1 MRKITIALLSAL
13 FLSNPSVANEFK
25 EMGGSDG
32 VDTSIACAPSPL
44 RANGGIFG
52 ICVKVVSNDPDDES
66 PYVAVTFGT
75 DDFTKVV
82 KAIGPAFALVSDD
95 DVLNVA
101 IDKVIPAHNGG
112 MVVMYG
118 ADYSNKIRKSS
129 QLFVIPMKGEKID
142 ILDGKKS
149 KVKSTKY
156 FDFDTQKFIDQEEV
170 DAREKRLSICV
181 ERASQ
186 RVNDAISKGIIPLIP
201 DASLSAQFQARV
213 HSEFVGQCMQR

>member
-44 RANGGIFG
+44 RANGGIFS

-82 KAIGPAFALVSDD
+82 KAIGPAFSLVSDD

-101 IDKVIPAHNGG
+101 VDKIIPAHNGG

-118 ADYSNKIRKSS
+118 ADFSNKIKKSS
-129 QLFVIPMKGEKID
+129 QIYIIPMKGEKID
-142 ILDGKKS
+142 ILDGRKS
-149 KVKSTKY
+149 KSKSTKY

-170 DAREKRLSICV
+170 DSRENRLSACV
-181 ERASQ
+181 DQASR
-186 RVNDAISKGIIPLIP
+186 RVNDAMSKGTIPLIP
-201 DASLSAQFQARV
+201 DLSLLSQLQARV
-213 HSEFVGQCMQR
+213 HSEFVSQCMQR